1 MKFVSL
7 QSNHLTSMGTGTG
20 TGMGTSTGTS
30 MGTSTGTSTSTSK
43 AGMGVITFCTGP
55 VLYLFF
61 ISSKVAPF
69 HSEQFG
75 DFRER
80 EMWVFLF
87 DVRASLVQ
95 EPDIPTSIT
104 KWQTRLNES
113 LLKKWMLRC
122 LTSLRT
128 LVFIASI
135 YPIPLLYN
143 YLLSSL
149 PLYYYHIIAY
159 LHTYICYCFLLF
171 VYCYFLF
178 FFFSSLDLHSNV

>member
-30 MGTSTGTSTSTSK
+30 MGTSTGTSTSR

-87 DVRASLVQ
+87 DVWASLVQ
-95 EPDIPTSIT
+95 EPDISTSIT
-104 KWQTRLNES
+104 K
-113 LLKKWMLRC
+113 
-122 LTSLRT
+122 
-128 LVFIASI
+128 
-135 YPIPLLYN
+135 
-143 YLLSSL
+143 
-149 PLYYYHIIAY
+149 
-159 LHTYICYCFLLF
+159 
-171 VYCYFLF
+171 
-178 FFFSSLDLHSNV
+178 